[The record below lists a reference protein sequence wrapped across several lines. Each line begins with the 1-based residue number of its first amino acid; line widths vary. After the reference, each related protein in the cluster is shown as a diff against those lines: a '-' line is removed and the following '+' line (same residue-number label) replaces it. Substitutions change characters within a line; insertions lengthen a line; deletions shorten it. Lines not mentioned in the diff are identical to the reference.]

1 MEPRL
6 LNLKNDFNNL
16 INIRNNVKNIFEIL
30 QLRIDKLKLLYS
42 EFIQNNKNQVFVFGL
57 DSFHFQSKLID
68 IEYDDTKRLFMAIG
82 NRMYCEYFKLNKIII
97 EYILN
102 NIKEKKITE
111 IIKINNYPIYKDLE
125 PFKEYKFETL
135 MDIHENIL
143 KMVTILVSE
152 LNNKENELTIHKT
165 KQHIGLNID
174 NFVTTFNFNNNVM
187 KERITMFITYIEF
200 FHKLHTKYLKRFSNK
215 IQLIYTDINNDIK
228 FDESLEISS
237 PRPSSNKSP
246 SPVSNKSINSNPS
259 PSPSSN
265 KSSNKSTNS
274 SKSTNKST
282 NSSNKSNNKST
293 NSNKSNNKSNNKST
307 NSNKSNNKST
317 NSNKSTNKS
326 SNKSS
331 NSIKSSKSDNSD
343 KIISRKSSSC
353 LSDSSSISSKSDY
366 KNDDLD
372 ETDSINLNKSVSDEA
387 MNKLFL
393 NIESSCESIINK
405 NKETGEA
412 EVINDPLSEETIIDS
427 NEINDEQDNIELQ
440 IEEKQVDEKEE
451 SNDEIKD
458 ESNIIEIIE
467 SDPDPEPETKKKRTY
482 KPRKKKV

>member
-1 MEPRL
+1 MESRIV
-6 LNLKNDFNNL
+6 NLKNDFNNL

-42 EFIQNNKNQVFVFGL
+42 EFIKSNKNQMFVFGL

-102 NIKEKKITE
+102 NIKDKKITE
-111 IIKINNYPIYKDLE
+111 IIKINNYPVYKDLE

-135 MDIHENIL
+135 MDVHENIL
-143 KMVTILVSE
+143 KMLSILVSE

-237 PRPSSNKSP
+237 SSSSSKVKTINQYNIVDSENESNKLNRI
-246 SPVSNKSINSNPS
+246 NKILSMEKDSGV
-259 PSPSSN
+259 
-265 KSSNKSTNS
+265 
-274 SKSTNKST
+274 
-282 NSSNKSNNKST
+282 
-293 NSNKSNNKSNNKST
+293 
-307 NSNKSNNKST
+307 
-317 NSNKSTNKS
+317 
-326 SNKSS
+326 
-331 NSIKSSKSDNSD
+331 
-343 KIISRKSSSC
+343 
-353 LSDSSSISSKSDY
+353 LSDSSSISSKSDENIPNIQISS
-366 KNDDLD
+366 NDDNLDKLD
-372 ETDSINLNKSVSDEA
+372 ENDGIDLDNSVSDEE
-387 MNKLFL
+387 MNELFL
-393 NIESSCESIINK
+393 NIESSCKSIINK
-405 NKETGEA
+405 NNDNHEV
-412 EVINDPLSEETIIDS
+412 EVINKQLTQENNDKIES
-427 NEINDEQDNIELQ
+427 NDNPDNIEFK
-440 IEEKQVDEKEE
+440 IEEKEEIQKEEKEE
-451 SNDEIKD
+451 IQKEEKEEYNDEIKE
-458 ESNIIEIIE
+458 ESSVIE
-467 SDPDPEPETKKKRTY
+467 SDPEPETKKKRTY

>member
-1 MEPRL
+1 MESRIV
-6 LNLKNDFNNL
+6 NLKNDFNNL

-42 EFIQNNKNQVFVFGL
+42 EFIKSNKNQMFVFGL

-102 NIKEKKITE
+102 NIKDKKITE
-111 IIKINNYPIYKDLE
+111 IIKINNYPVYKDLE

-143 KMVTILVSE
+143 KMLSILVSE

-228 FDESLEISS
+228 FDESLEI
-237 PRPSSNKSP
+237 
-246 SPVSNKSINSNPS
+246 
-259 PSPSSN
+259 
-265 KSSNKSTNS
+265 NS
-274 SKSTNKST
+274 SSSSSGSSSKVKTINQYNIVDSENE
-282 NSSNKSNNKST
+282 SNKSNRINKILSMEKD
-293 NSNKSNNKSNNKST
+293 SGV
-307 NSNKSNNKST
+307 
-317 NSNKSTNKS
+317 
-326 SNKSS
+326 
-331 NSIKSSKSDNSD
+331 
-343 KIISRKSSSC
+343 
-353 LSDSSSISSKSDY
+353 LSDSSSISSKSDENIPNIQTSSNNDKLD
-366 KNDDLD
+366 KNDENDGIDLD
-372 ETDSINLNKSVSDEA
+372 KSVSDEE
-387 MNKLFL
+387 MNELFL
-393 NIESSCESIINK
+393 NIESSCDSIINK
-405 NKETGEA
+405 TNENHEV
-412 EVINDPLSEETIIDS
+412 EVISTQLTQENIDKIDS
-427 NEINDEQDNIELQ
+427 NNNPDNIEFK
-440 IEEKQVDEKEE
+440 IEEKEEIEKEE
-451 SNDEIKD
+451 IE
-458 ESNIIEIIE
+458 ESSVIETVE
-467 SDPDPEPETKKKRTY
+467 SEAEPEPETKKKRTY

>member
-1 MEPRL
+1 MESRIV
-6 LNLKNDFNNL
+6 NLKNDFNNL

-42 EFIQNNKNQVFVFGL
+42 EFIKSNKNQMFVFGL

-102 NIKEKKITE
+102 NIKDKKITE
-111 IIKINNYPIYKDLE
+111 ILQINNYPTYKDLE

-228 FDESLEISS
+228 FDESLEI
-237 PRPSSNKSP
+237 N
-246 SPVSNKSINSNPS
+246 
-259 PSPSSN
+259 SPSSR
-265 KSSNKSTNS
+265 
-274 SKSTNKST
+274 
-282 NSSNKSNNKST
+282 
-293 NSNKSNNKSNNKST
+293 
-307 NSNKSNNKST
+307 
-317 NSNKSTNKS
+317 
-326 SNKSS
+326 S
-331 NSIKSSKSDNSD
+331 NSINKTTNQYNSGYDNESIKSTKSTKSIKSTKSTKSIKSTKSD
-343 KIISRKSSSC
+343 KIISRKQSLSSLRS
-353 LSDSSSISSKSDY
+353 SSSSISSKSD
-366 KNDDLD
+366 LD
-372 ETDSINLNKSVSDEA
+372 ETDGIDLDKSVSDEE
-387 MNKLFL
+387 MNELFS

-405 NKETGEA
+405 NIVSHDTPVVNETL
-412 EVINDPLSEETIIDS
+412 IQETIDS
-427 NEINDEQDNIELQ
+427 TKINSEPDNIELK
-440 IEEKQVDEKEE
+440 IVESQVEEKEE
-451 SNDEIKD
+451 INTELNDNSSITETN
-458 ESNIIEIIE
+458 ESEQE
-467 SDPDPEPETKKKRTY
+467 PEPETKKKRTY

>member
-1 MEPRL
+1 MESRL
-6 LNLKNDFNNL
+6 VNLKNDFNNL

-102 NIKEKKITE
+102 NIKDKKITE

-143 KMVTILVSE
+143 KMVTVLVSE

-237 PRPSSNKSP
+237 PSP
-246 SPVSNKSINSNPS
+246 SNNSNNINSN
-259 PSPSSN
+259 N
-265 KSSNKSTNS
+265 INIKK
-274 SKSTNKST
+274 
-282 NSSNKSNNKST
+282 NNQYNTGYSD
-293 NSNKSNNKSNNKST
+293 NESI
-307 NSNKSNNKST
+307 
-317 NSNKSTNKS
+317 
-326 SNKSS
+326 KSS
-331 NSIKSSKSDNSD
+331 NSSNSNRSSRSSKSD
-343 KIISRKSSSC
+343 KIISRKKSFTG
-353 LSDSSSISSKSDY
+353 LSDSSSISSKSDS
-366 KNDDLD
+366 KNNKLD
-372 ETDSINLNKSVSDEA
+372 ETDGIDLDKSVSDEE
-387 MNKLFL
+387 MNELFL

-405 NKETGEA
+405 NKENDNS
-412 EVINDPLSEETIIDS
+412 EVINVPLSQETIDS
-427 NEINDEQDNIELQ
+427 TEVNDDPDNIELK
-440 IEEKQVDEKEE
+440 IVENKVEEC
-451 SNDEIKD
+451 NDEIKD
-458 ESNIIEIIE
+458 EIKDESSIIETNE
-467 SDPDPEPETKKKRTY
+467 SEPETDPDPEPEPEPETKKKRIY

>member
-1 MEPRL
+1 MESRIV
-6 LNLKNDFNNL
+6 NLKNDFNNL

-42 EFIQNNKNQVFVFGL
+42 EFIKSNKNQMFVFGL

-102 NIKEKKITE
+102 NIKDKKITE
-111 IIKINNYPIYKDLE
+111 ILQINNYPTYKDLE

-228 FDESLEISS
+228 FDESLEI
-237 PRPSSNKSP
+237 N
-246 SPVSNKSINSNPS
+246 
-259 PSPSSN
+259 SPSSRSNSIN
-265 KSSNKSTNS
+265 KTNNQYNSGYDNESTKSNKST
-274 SKSTNKST
+274 KSTKST
-282 NSSNKSNNKST
+282 K
-293 NSNKSNNKSNNKST
+293 
-307 NSNKSNNKST
+307 
-317 NSNKSTNKS
+317 
-326 SNKSS
+326 
-331 NSIKSSKSDNSD
+331 SD
-343 KIISRKSSSC
+343 KIISRKQSLSSLRS
-353 LSDSSSISSKSDY
+353 SSSSISSKSD
-366 KNDDLD
+366 LD
-372 ETDSINLNKSVSDEA
+372 ETDGIDLDKSVSDEE
-387 MNKLFL
+387 MNELFS

-405 NKETGEA
+405 NIVSHDTPVVNETL
-412 EVINDPLSEETIIDS
+412 IQETIDS
-427 NEINDEQDNIELQ
+427 TKINSEPDNIELK
-440 IEEKQVDEKEE
+440 IVESQVEEKEE
-451 SNDEIKD
+451 INTELNDNSSITETN
-458 ESNIIEIIE
+458 ESEQE
-467 SDPDPEPETKKKRTY
+467 PEPETKKKRTY

>member
-1 MEPRL
+1 MESRL

-68 IEYDDTKRLFMAIG
+68 VEYDDTKRLFMAIG

-102 NIKEKKITE
+102 NINDKKITE
-111 IIKINNYPIYKDLE
+111 IIQINNYPIYKDLE

-143 KMVTILVSE
+143 KMITVLVSE

-187 KERITMFITYIEF
+187 KEKITMFITYIEF
-200 FHKLHTKYLKRFSNK
+200 FHKLHKKYLKRFSNK

-228 FDESLEISS
+228 FDESLEI
-237 PRPSSNKSP
+237 NSP
-246 SPVSNKSINSNPS
+246 SNSRSSSINKTINHYDIGHSDNES
-259 PSPSSN
+259 
-265 KSSNKSTNS
+265 KKST
-274 SKSTNKST
+274 KSTKS
-282 NSSNKSNNKST
+282 NRSDKSNKSN
-293 NSNKSNNKSNNKST
+293 KSNR
-307 NSNKSNNKST
+307 
-317 NSNKSTNKS
+317 
-326 SNKSS
+326 
-331 NSIKSSKSDNSD
+331 SD
-343 KIISRKSSSC
+343 KIISRKQSFNS
-353 LSDSSSISSKSDY
+353 LSDSSISSKSDS

-372 ETDSINLNKSVSDEA
+372 ENDGIDLDKSVSDEEI
-387 MNKLFL
+387 NELFL

-405 NKETGEA
+405 NNVSQDI
-412 EVINDPLSEETIIDS
+412 EVINPPLIKETIDS
-427 NEINDEQDNIELQ
+427 IEINNESDNIELK
-440 IEEKQVDEKEE
+440 IIENKLEEKEDCD
-451 SNDEIKD
+451 DEIND
-458 ESNIIEIIE
+458 ESNIIETIE
-467 SDPDPEPETKKKRTY
+467 SEHETDNDPDPEPEPETKKKRPY

>member
-152 LNNKENELTIHKT
+152 LNNKENELSIHKT

-237 PRPSSNKSP
+237 PSP
-246 SPVSNKSINSNPS
+246 SNNSNSNNINSNNINIKKNNQYNTGYSDNESINSS
-259 PSPSSN
+259 
-265 KSSNKSTNS
+265 
-274 SKSTNKST
+274 
-282 NSSNKSNNKST
+282 NSSNSNR
-293 NSNKSNNKSNNKST
+293 
-307 NSNKSNNKST
+307 
-317 NSNKSTNKS
+317 S
-326 SNKSS
+326 SR
-331 NSIKSSKSDNSD
+331 SSKSD
-343 KIISRKSSSC
+343 KIISRKKSFTG
-353 LSDSSSISSKSDY
+353 LSDSSSISSKSDS
-366 KNDDLD
+366 KNNKLD
-372 ETDSINLNKSVSDEA
+372 ETDGIDLDKSVSDEE
-387 MNKLFL
+387 MNELFL

-405 NKETGEA
+405 NKENDNS
-412 EVINDPLSEETIIDS
+412 EVINVPLSQETIDS
-427 NEINDEQDNIELQ
+427 IKVNDEPDNIELQ
-440 IEEKQVDEKEE
+440 IEEKEEIQKEEKEE
-451 SNDEIKD
+451 INTELNDNSSITETN
-458 ESNIIEIIE
+458 ESEQE
-467 SDPDPEPETKKKRTY
+467 PEPEPETKKKRIY

>member
-1 MEPRL
+1 MESRL
-6 LNLKNDFNNL
+6 VNLKNDFNNL

-102 NIKEKKITE
+102 NIKDKKITE

-143 KMVTILVSE
+143 KMLTILVSE

-228 FDESLEISS
+228 FDESLEI
-237 PRPSSNKSP
+237 N
-246 SPVSNKSINSNPS
+246 
-259 PSPSSN
+259 SPSSRSSSIN
-265 KSSNKSTNS
+265 KTINEYNKVYSDNES
-274 SKSTNKST
+274 SK
-282 NSSNKSNNKST
+282 
-293 NSNKSNNKSNNKST
+293 
-307 NSNKSNNKST
+307 
-317 NSNKSTNKS
+317 
-326 SNKSS
+326 
-331 NSIKSSKSDNSD
+331 SD
-343 KIISRKSSSC
+343 KIISRKQSFTSVSDSSS
-353 LSDSSSISSKSDY
+353 SSSISSNNDS

-372 ETDSINLNKSVSDEA
+372 KLDETDGIDLDKSVSDEE
-387 MNKLFL
+387 MNELFL
-393 NIESSCESIINK
+393 NIESSCETIINK
-405 NKETGEA
+405 NKE
-412 EVINDPLSEETIIDS
+412 
-427 NEINDEQDNIELQ
+427 NDEVEIINIPVNQELNDSTKINPEPDKIELKIVEEIT
-440 IEEKQVDEKEE
+440 IETDKEC
-451 SNDEIKD
+451 NDEIKD
-458 ESNIIEIIE
+458 ESVSIEPNE
-467 SDPDPEPETKKKRTY
+467 SEQETEPEPETKKKRTY

>member
-1 MEPRL
+1 MESRL

-102 NIKEKKITE
+102 NIKDKKITE

-237 PRPSSNKSP
+237 PSP
-246 SPVSNKSINSNPS
+246 SNNSNSNNINSN
-259 PSPSSN
+259 N
-265 KSSNKSTNS
+265 INIKK
-274 SKSTNKST
+274 
-282 NSSNKSNNKST
+282 NNQYNTGHSD
-293 NSNKSNNKSNNKST
+293 NESI
-307 NSNKSNNKST
+307 
-317 NSNKSTNKS
+317 
-326 SNKSS
+326 KSS
-331 NSIKSSKSDNSD
+331 NSSNSNRSSRSSKSD
-343 KIISRKSSSC
+343 KIISRKKSFTG
-353 LSDSSSISSKSDY
+353 LSDSSSISSKSDS
-366 KNDDLD
+366 KNNKID
-372 ETDSINLNKSVSDEA
+372 ETDGIDLDKSVSDEE
-387 MNKLFL
+387 MNELFL

-405 NKETGEA
+405 NKENDNS
-412 EVINDPLSEETIIDS
+412 EVINVPLSQETIDS
-427 NEINDEQDNIELQ
+427 IEVNVEPDNIELK
-440 IEEKQVDEKEE
+440 IEEKQVEECNDEIK
-451 SNDEIKD
+451 DEIKD
-458 ESNIIEIIE
+458 ESNIIETNE
-467 SDPDPEPETKKKRTY
+467 SEPETDHDPEPEPEPEPETKKKRIY

>member
-1 MEPRL
+1 MESRL
-6 LNLKNDFNNL
+6 VNLKNDFNNL

-30 QLRIDKLKLLYS
+30 QSRIDKLKLLYS
-42 EFIQNNKNQVFVFGL
+42 EFIQNNKNQMFVFGL

-143 KMVTILVSE
+143 KMLSILVSE
-152 LNNKENELTIHKT
+152 LNNKENELSIHKS

-228 FDESLEISS
+228 FDESLEINSS
-237 PRPSSNKSP
+237 SSSGSNK
-246 SPVSNKSINSNPS
+246 VQKINQYNIGDSDNE
-259 PSPSSN
+259 
-265 KSSNKSTNS
+265 
-274 SKSTNKST
+274 
-282 NSSNKSNNKST
+282 
-293 NSNKSNNKSNNKST
+293 
-307 NSNKSNNKST
+307 
-317 NSNKSTNKS
+317 
-326 SNKSS
+326 
-331 NSIKSSKSDNSD
+331 SIKSNIID
-343 KIISRKSSSC
+343 KIISREKSSTM
-353 LSDSSSISSKSDY
+353 LTDSSSISSKSDE
-366 KNDDLD
+366 NIPNIQISSNNASTQAL
-372 ETDSINLNKSVSDEA
+372 LSV
-387 MNKLFL
+387 
-393 NIESSCESIINK
+393 
-405 NKETGEA
+405 
-412 EVINDPLSEETIIDS
+412 
-427 NEINDEQDNIELQ
+427 
-440 IEEKQVDEKEE
+440 
-451 SNDEIKD
+451 
-458 ESNIIEIIE
+458 
-467 SDPDPEPETKKKRTY
+467 KRG
-482 KPRKKKV
+482 

>member
-1 MEPRL
+1 MESRL

-102 NIKEKKITE
+102 NIKDKKITE
-111 IIKINNYPIYKDLE
+111 IIHVNNYPIYKDLE

-143 KMVTILVSE
+143 KMTSILVSE

-228 FDESLEISS
+228 FDESLEI
-237 PRPSSNKSP
+237 N
-246 SPVSNKSINSNPS
+246 
-259 PSPSSN
+259 SPSSR
-265 KSSNKSTNS
+265 
-274 SKSTNKST
+274 
-282 NSSNKSNNKST
+282 
-293 NSNKSNNKSNNKST
+293 
-307 NSNKSNNKST
+307 
-317 NSNKSTNKS
+317 
-326 SNKSS
+326 S
-331 NSIKSSKSDNSD
+331 NSINKTVNQYNGGYPDNESTKSTKSTKSD
-343 KIISRKSSSC
+343 KIISRKKSVST
-353 LSDSSSISSKSDY
+353 LSDSSMSSKSDLD
-366 KNDDLD
+366 KLD
-372 ETDSINLNKSVSDEA
+372 ETDGIDLDKSVSDEE
-387 MNKLFL
+387 MNELFL
-393 NIESSCESIINK
+393 TIESSCESIINK
-405 NKETGEA
+405 NKENHEV
-412 EVINDPLSEETIIDS
+412 EVIN
-427 NEINDEQDNIELQ
+427 EQLTPEPDNIELKILENQ
-440 IEEKQVDEKEE
+440 VEEIEEDEKEE
-451 SNDEIKD
+451 CNNEIKED
-458 ESNIIEIIE
+458 SSIIETIE
-467 SDPDPEPETKKKRTY
+467 SEVEPEPEPETKKKRTY
-482 KPRKKKV
+482 KPRKKKD

>member
-1 MEPRL
+1 MESRL

-68 IEYDDTKRLFMAIG
+68 VEYDDTKRLFMAIG

-102 NIKEKKITE
+102 NINDKKITE
-111 IIKINNYPIYKDLE
+111 IIQINNYPIYKDLE

-143 KMVTILVSE
+143 KMITVLVSE

-187 KERITMFITYIEF
+187 KEKITMFITYIDF
-200 FHKLHTKYLKRFSNK
+200 FHKLHKKYLKRFSNK

-228 FDESLEISS
+228 FDESLEI
-237 PRPSSNKSP
+237 NSP
-246 SPVSNKSINSNPS
+246 SNSRSSSINKTINHYDIGHSDNES
-259 PSPSSN
+259 
-265 KSSNKSTNS
+265 KKST
-274 SKSTNKST
+274 KSTKS
-282 NSSNKSNNKST
+282 NRSDKSNKSN
-293 NSNKSNNKSNNKST
+293 KSNR
-307 NSNKSNNKST
+307 
-317 NSNKSTNKS
+317 
-326 SNKSS
+326 
-331 NSIKSSKSDNSD
+331 SD
-343 KIISRKSSSC
+343 KIISRKQSFNS
-353 LSDSSSISSKSDY
+353 LSDSSISSKSDS

-372 ETDSINLNKSVSDEA
+372 ENDGIDLDKSVSDEEI
-387 MNKLFL
+387 NELFL

-405 NKETGEA
+405 NNVSQDI
-412 EVINDPLSEETIIDS
+412 EVINPPLIKETIDS
-427 NEINDEQDNIELQ
+427 IEINNESDNIELK
-440 IEEKQVDEKEE
+440 IIENKLEEKEDCD
-451 SNDEIKD
+451 DEIND
-458 ESNIIEIIE
+458 ESNIIETIE
-467 SDPDPEPETKKKRTY
+467 SEHETDNDPDPEPEPETKKKRPY

>member
-1 MEPRL
+1 MESRL
-6 LNLKNDFNNL
+6 VNLKNDFNNL

-30 QLRIDKLKLLYS
+30 QSRIDKLKLLYS
-42 EFIQNNKNQVFVFGL
+42 EFIQNNKNQMFVFGL

-102 NIKEKKITE
+102 NVKDKKVTE
-111 IIKINNYPIYKDLE
+111 ILKINNYPIYKDLE

-143 KMVTILVSE
+143 KMLSILVSE
-152 LNNKENELTIHKT
+152 LNNKENELSIHKS

-228 FDESLEISS
+228 FDESLEINSS
-237 PRPSSNKSP
+237 SSSGSNK
-246 SPVSNKSINSNPS
+246 VQKINQYNIGDSDNE
-259 PSPSSN
+259 
-265 KSSNKSTNS
+265 
-274 SKSTNKST
+274 
-282 NSSNKSNNKST
+282 
-293 NSNKSNNKSNNKST
+293 
-307 NSNKSNNKST
+307 
-317 NSNKSTNKS
+317 
-326 SNKSS
+326 
-331 NSIKSSKSDNSD
+331 SIKSNIID
-343 KIISRKSSSC
+343 KIISREKSSTM
-353 LSDSSSISSKSDY
+353 LTDSSSISSKSDENIPNIQISSN
-366 KNDDLD
+366 NDNLDKLDENDGIDLD
-372 ETDSINLNKSVSDEA
+372 KSVSDEE
-387 MNKLFL
+387 MNELFT

-405 NKETGEA
+405 NNDSHEV
-412 EVINDPLSEETIIDS
+412 EVINTPLTKENIDKIES
-427 NEINDEQDNIELQ
+427 NDNPDNIKFK
-440 IEEKQVDEKEE
+440 IEEKEEKEE
-451 SNDEIKD
+451 KEEIQKEEKEECSDEIKED
-458 ESNIIEIIE
+458 SSVIETVESEA
-467 SDPDPEPETKKKRTY
+467 EPETKKKRTY